1 MLLLHLLCKE
11 QFKMPKRQTN
21 NFRWRAELLDIKSG
35 TDENDRPTT
44 VYEFK
49 RSIFYE
55 ELGVTSQEKYLS
67 QQAKTDVVRR
77 IKVRW
82 DKSITEKLNA
92 LKIDSVTYNITRIYI
107 DPDTREME
115 LSLAYVD

>member
-1 MLLLHLLCKE
+1 
-11 QFKMPKRQTN
+11 MPKRQTN

-107 DPDTREME
+107 DSDTREME